1 MSIDKQA
8 LIQWLD
14 ENYWSERADCERD
27 RASVYYH
34 VKHEVEAGTFDQAD
48 EIAALRQENEKL
60 QRIADERLS
69 WIENVGWPAK
79 EERKKLIEGLREIED
94 ESSHEDACITKI
106 NGIARDLLEEIGVT
120 EDEYE

>member
-14 ENYWSERADCERD
+14 ENYRSERADCERD

-34 VKHEVEAGTFDQAD
+34 VKHEIEAGTFDQAD
-48 EIAALRQENEKL
+48 EIAVLRQENERL
-60 QRIADERLS
+60 QRISDERLS
-69 WIENVGWPAK
+69 WIENVGRPAK
-79 EERKKLIEGLREIED
+79 EERKRLIEGLQEY
-94 ESSHEDACITKI
+94 A
-106 NGIARDLLEEIGVT
+106 NGLVDPKLARNLLKEIGVT